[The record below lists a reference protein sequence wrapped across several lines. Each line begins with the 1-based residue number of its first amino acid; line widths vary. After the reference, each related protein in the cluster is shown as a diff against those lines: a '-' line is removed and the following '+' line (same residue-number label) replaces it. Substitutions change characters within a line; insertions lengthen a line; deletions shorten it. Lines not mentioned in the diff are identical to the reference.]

1 MTAKQFLYSIR
12 DERGEIDEIK
22 NRIYELEMSLLPG
35 AIRYDSVKVDT
46 SPTDKTTERLAEI
59 ADYKAELEGK
69 LTSLTKR
76 LRKAQKLIDTLDN
89 SIQRQILNMYFL
101 EMRRARMDDIASIIG
116 YSTRQVYRAYT
127 EALKTLDDKMSEDV
141 IECQ

>member
-12 DERGEIDEIK
+12 DEQGEIKEIK

-46 SPTDKTTERLAEI
+46 SPTDKTAEKLAEI
-59 ADYKAELEGK
+59 ADYRTELETR
-69 LTSLTKR
+69 LVALTKR
-76 LRKAQKLIDTLDN
+76 RRKAQRLIDALDS
-89 SIQRQILNMYFL
+89 SIQRQILSMYFL
-101 EMRRARMDDIASIIG
+101 QMRRARMDDIASIIG

>member
-1 MTAKQFLYSIR
+1 
-12 DERGEIDEIK
+12 
-22 NRIYELEMSLLPG
+22 MSLLPG

-59 ADYKAELEGK
+59 ADYKAELERRY
-69 LTSLTKR
+69 TSLLKR
-76 LRKAQKLIDTLDN
+76 QRKAQELIGTLDD
-89 SIQRQILNMYFL
+89 SIQRQILDMYFL
-101 EMRRARMDDIASIIG
+101 QIRRARMDDIASIIG

>member
-12 DERGEIDEIK
+12 DEQGEIKEIK

-35 AIRYDSVKVDT
+35 AIRYDSIKVDT
-46 SPTDKTTERLAEI
+46 SPTDKTAEKLAEI
-59 ADYKAELEGK
+59 ADYRTELETR
-69 LTSLTKR
+69 LTALTKR
-76 LRKAQKLIDTLDN
+76 RRKAQRLIDALDS
-89 SIQRQILNMYFL
+89 SIQRQILSMYFL
-101 EMRRARMDDIASIIG
+101 QMRRARMDDIASIIG